1 MNTELNLIPKNAI
14 ANSFSAAAHSY
25 DKHAFVQQ
33 EIAKRLLERLD
44 HIQIDPK
51 NILDLGSGTGCVTKE
66 LAIRFPQAN
75 IISLDLSY
83 NMLSYAKN
91 NQQASTAYLCN
102 DAETLA
108 IKDTCID
115 FIFSNCAFQWVQSLP
130 KLFKEI
136 TRTLT
141 EDGMFLFSTF
151 GPDTLIEL
159 KKCFAKIDNYK
170 HVNNFVD
177 LHTIGDLLLQ
187 CKLTNPVVDI
197 EKIVFQYANLSSILN
212 SLKKTGATNLDL
224 KRNKGCF
231 TQSLVKNLS
240 TEYSNFAVA
249 NKLPATF
256 EVIYGHAWGK
266 IKRSEDFYFE
276 VNNIKK
282 L

>member
-14 ANSFSAAAHSY
+14 SQSFSLAAHSY

-44 HIQIDPK
+44 YIQINPK
-51 NILDLGSGTGCVTKE
+51 NILDLGAGTGYITKE

-83 NMLSYAKN
+83 SMLSYAKN

-115 FIFSNCAFQWVQSLP
+115 FIFSNCTFQWVQNLP
-130 KLFKEI
+130 GLFKEI

-141 EDGMFLFSTF
+141 EDGILLFSTF

-177 LHTIGDLLLQ
+177 LHTIGDLMLN
-187 CKLTNPVVDI
+187 CKLTNPVVDM
-197 EKIVFQYANLSSILN
+197 EKILFQYENLPNILN
-212 SLKKTGATNLDL
+212 TLKKTGATNLDL
-224 KRNKGCF
+224 NRNKGCF
-231 TQSLVKNLS
+231 TKSLIKKLS
-240 TEYSNFAVA
+240 TEYNNYAISS
-249 NKLPATF
+249 KLPVTF
-256 EVIYGHAWGK
+256 EVIYGHAWGNTS
-266 IKRSEDFYFE
+266 RSENFYFNI
-276 VNNIKK
+276 NNIKK